1 MSAPDAVWVAVTVR
15 NADDH
20 DAVSAALFEVGVD
33 GVWEQADAVVTHVT
47 TSMDLD
53 ALRHAVRAVAPEAT
67 IEIAPAPS
75 IDWSTAWQA
84 QLTAR
89 DVGDFVITPPWLAET
104 VDPARALIIEPG
116 MGFGTGD
123 HPTTRGIMRL
133 AAGVIRAG
141 DHVADLGAGSAVLA
155 IAAAKSGAARVWAI
169 ELDPPAIPNAEHNVQ
184 INAVADRVSVLE
196 GDAHVLLPLVA
207 PVRVIFANIIS
218 SVLVE
223 LFPVMRAAL
232 APEGVVLVSGV
243 LVSERA
249 HLALVIEA
257 DGWRIDAE
265 DVEGEWWSA
274 RLVAA

>member
-1 MSAPDAVWVAVTVR
+1 VSAPDAVWVAVTVR

>member
-1 MSAPDAVWVAVTVR
+1 VSAPEAGWLAVTIR
-15 NADDH
+15 HAGDH
-20 DAVSAALFEVGVD
+20 DAVSAALFDVGVD
-33 GVWEQADAVVTHVT
+33 GVWEQADALVTHVT
-47 TSMDLD
+47 TDMDLER
-53 ALRHAVRAVAPEAT
+53 LREAVRTVAPDAA
-67 IEIAPAPS
+67 IDVAPAPA

-89 DVGDFVITPPWLAET
+89 DVGDFVITPPWLAAS
-104 VDPARALIIEPG
+104 VDPARALVIEPG

-123 HPTTRGIMRL
+123 HPTTRGILRL

-155 IAAAKSGAARVWAI
+155 IAAAKAGAERVWAI

-184 INAVADRVSVLE
+184 TNAVADRVTVLE
-196 GDAHVLLPLVA
+196 GDAQVLLPLVA
-207 PVRVIFANIIS
+207 PVRVVFANIIS

-232 APEGVVLVSGV
+232 APDGVVLISGV

-249 HLALVIEA
+249 HIALVIES